1 MKKKHLILA
10 LGLAL
15 ASPVSA
21 QTSFDLPAEYLRNN
35 TTGGINDNLPANL
48 VGSPYL
54 TDDFKRGM
62 VYMGSETPYPAMMR
76 YNAYQDEI
84 QVQGA
89 EGISTLFMRDNI
101 WAELNGETIKIETY
115 EKGSGTAKGYFFE
128 LNKGTTRLLKRH
140 KRVFTEAVPAASSYS
155 QDRPPSFNDDIT
167 YYLAQ
172 EGSPAREI
180 KLKKKDVAEIL
191 NSKEAQAYIKEHKMK
206 LKTEGEVL
214 ELINH
219 LNTL

>member
-15 ASPVSA
+15 ASPLTA
-21 QTSFDLPAEYLRNN
+21 QTSLDLPAEYLRNN
-35 TTGGINDNLPANL
+35 TAGGVNNNLPANL

-62 VYMGSETPYPAMMR
+62 VYMENETPYPAMMR

-84 QVQGA
+84 QVQSA
-89 EGISTLFMRDNI
+89 DGISTLFMRDNI

-115 EKGSGTAKGYFFE
+115 EKGSGTAQGYFFE
-128 LNKGTTRLLKRH
+128 LNKGATRLLKKH
-140 KRVFTEAVPAASSYS
+140 KRVFTEAVPASSSYA
-155 QDRPPSFNDDIT
+155 QDKPPSFDDDIT

-172 EGSPAREI
+172 EGVPAKEI
-180 KLKKKDVAEIL
+180 KLKKKDIEEIL
-191 NSKEAQAYIKEHKMK
+191 TSKQAQAYIKENKMK
-206 LKTEGEVL
+206 LKSEDEVI

-219 LNTL
+219 LNAL

>member
-1 MKKKHLILA
+1 MNKKHLILA

-15 ASPVSA
+15 AGSLSA
-21 QTSFDLPAEYLRNN
+21 QTSLDLPSEYLRNN
-35 TTGGINDNLPANL
+35 TTGGVNDNLPPNL

-62 VYMGSETPYPAMMR
+62 VYMENETPYPAMMR

-84 QVQGA
+84 QVQGPD
-89 EGISTLFMRDNI
+89 GISTLFMRDNI

-128 LNKGTTRLLKRH
+128 LNKGATRLLKKH
-140 KRVFTEAVPAASSYS
+140 KKVFMESAPASSSYS
-155 QDRPPSFNDDIT
+155 QEKPPRFDDDIT

-172 EGSPAREI
+172 EGEPAKEI
-180 KLKKKDVAEIL
+180 KLKKKDIAEIL
-191 NSKEAQAYIKEHKMK
+191 NSEEAQAYIKENKMK
-206 LKTEGEVL
+206 LKSEDEVI

-219 LNTL
+219 LNAL